1 MKPSSYLKEI
11 SCLYVEDE
19 NSIREPLSMLL
30 TKYLKEVFVAENG
43 EEGLKLFKE
52 NRVDIVI
59 SDIRMPKM
67 DGLEMSQ
74 KIKEIDSEVLI
85 ILVTAFSDIDYLKK
99 AIEIGVEAYL
109 TKPLELD
116 KLFKKLNFLAEII
129 KNKRESKELLNL
141 LKMVF
146 DMQNE
151 AILLLKEGE
160 IVLGNNP
167 LKSIFPDESEIFKL
181 DIDFEKEKQKLMYNN
196 KTIEIH
202 IKKVGKY
209 TLLSFLDI
217 TSYEDEILKDE
228 LTQLYNR
235 KILNSLEFNGI
246 KCLIILD
253 IDNFKSIND
262 TYGHL
267 IGDEVLK
274 TLAKTLQNSLRKK
287 DVLIRWGGEE
297 FLILLDGIDN
307 KETVKM
313 VAESIRTKVEHT
325 VIEKLGKNVTCSF
338 GVCCK
343 DIHNENDFN
352 EAVKLADDALYKAKE
367 NGKNRVEVC

>member
-181 DIDFEKEKQKLMYNN
+181 DIDFEKEKQKLMYKN

-202 IKKVGKY
+202 IKKLGKY

-235 KILNSLEFNGI
+235 KILNSLEFNGT